1 MTNSAL
7 SIKNA
12 ETVRLARELAAKRG
26 ETITQAVTTALRERL
41 ETLERTG
48 TRPGIEGRVR
58 RIQDFVA
65 SLPELDGRT
74 SEEILGSDDHG
85 LPT

>member
-7 SIKNA
+7 NIKNA
-12 ETVRLARELAAKRG
+12 ETVRLARELAAKSG

-48 TRPGIEGRVR
+48 TRPGIERRVR

-65 SLPELDGRT
+65 LLPELDDRT
-74 SEEILGSDDHG
+74 SEEILGYDDHG